1 MVLILTAMS
10 TISLF
15 AMDNV
20 DLKALYGR
28 ALVEQGT
35 IMPIIKIDSIFVT
48 FKWQDIFNA
57 AEKTGLIAQYKQLL
71 TSSQRADLI
80 KSFANRNIIAL
91 IAFMQNKYGNG
102 EPFVYNKM
110 PLQQYEIDPVLGYY
124 NSPKGKIEITWYSFF
139 NGLLDTL
146 ITLSKDPV
154 IQKNDHFKSI
164 YAKFEQA
171 FSSFFEED
179 QDKYR
184 LISRFKSSV
193 DKVLSLLYKGDRAVM
208 DEVRS
213 DIIPHLD
220 GLSVTIGG

>member
-1 MVLILTAMS
+1 MNNIKKMVLILTAMS

-154 IQKNDHFKSI
+154 IQKNDHFKS
-164 YAKFEQA
+164 
-171 FSSFFEED
+171 
-179 QDKYR
+179 
-184 LISRFKSSV
+184 
-193 DKVLSLLYKGDRAVM
+193 
-208 DEVRS
+208 
-213 DIIPHLD
+213 
-220 GLSVTIGG
+220 